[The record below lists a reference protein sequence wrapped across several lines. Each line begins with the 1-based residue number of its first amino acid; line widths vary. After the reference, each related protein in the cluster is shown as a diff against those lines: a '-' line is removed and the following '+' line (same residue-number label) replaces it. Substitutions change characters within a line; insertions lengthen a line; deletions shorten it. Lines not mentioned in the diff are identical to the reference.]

1 MKGLPRSTSRGPLAR
16 QDIVKQVVKLNKLPI
31 TVNGATGVGFGTAV
45 LGDLPEGN
53 ILFLGAVSYVQ
64 ITKATAA
71 GVQDTF
77 DGDYS
82 IGSAPTADATL
93 SGSEVDIIASTALG
107 AATAGVSPRA
117 RGTNATQVILDNTD
131 GSLELNLNLLI
142 DDANISADSQSLTAS
157 GELHIVYSVL
167 GDD

>member
-1 MKGLPRSTSRGPLAR
+1 MKGLPRSTSRGSPAR
-16 QDIVKQVVKLNKLPI
+16 QDVVKQVVKLNKLPI

-82 IGSAPTADATL
+82 IGSAPPITA
-93 SGSEVDIIASTALG
+93 IA
-107 AATAGVSPRA
+107 VPRPVTP
-117 RGTNATQVILDNTD
+117 RKCRRVT
-131 GSLELNLNLLI
+131 EPFW
-142 DDANISADSQSLTAS
+142 
-157 GELHIVYSVL
+157 
-167 GDD
+167 